1 MEAKDGMNGPSSQAS
16 TEVAVAGSAAG
27 ARPRRE
33 VQASTWFGGYRRRSD
48 FMGQALTWLCGGALA
63 FNLLLVL
70 AILLLLLYNGM
81 GYFWQ
86 RDLVQLELKDGRKVL
101 GEIWEIEQAP
111 AVTGAEATAAID
123 RLRLKIGNRDV
134 EGLDFAWIDSKD
146 IARRTLPPNAVML
159 ERLEWGNFYGYLGE
173 LRRGGTAVA
182 RGPEAV
188 WKAFQPLHAEKV
200 ALREEIRDLE
210 KGAIGDIN
218 HEIESLRLDR
228 RKLELERDLPAAER
242 ARRSA
247 EIDRELAER
256 EAEYQTLADRL
267 FKMRE
272 GLLAETLVMRTA
284 GGDTKEMPVGAIVH
298 ALEPNRM
305 GTVDKLGLYLSR
317 IGELITDDPRES
329 NTEGGIFPAIFGTVM
344 MVFIMSFAVAPLGVL
359 AALYLREYARQG
371 PLVRM
376 VRIAVNNLAGVP
388 SIVFGVFGLGFFVY
402 LIGGSIDRLFY
413 PESLP
418 APTFGTGGIL
428 WASLTLALLTVP
440 VVIVAAEEGLA
451 AVPRI
456 VREGSLALGATKFE
470 TIRRVVLPAAAPG
483 ILTGMILAMARAA
496 GEVAPLMIVGMVK
509 LAPALPVDGN
519 PPFVH
524 LERKFMHLGFHIYD
538 VGFQS
543 PNVEATTPLVFA
555 TALLLIVV
563 VTVMNLVAIAL
574 RNHLRRKY
582 AGSAV

>member
-1 MEAKDGMNGPSSQAS
+1 MNPSPAPASSEALAS
-16 TEVAVAGSAAG
+16 RSPAVPAAAG
-27 ARPRRE
+27 RLTVAETRADRL
-33 VQASTWFGGYRRRSD
+33 FGGRRQRSD
-48 FMGQALTWLCGGALA
+48 VMGQAFTWLCGGALA
-63 FNLLLVL
+63 FNLLLVI
-70 AILLLLLYNGM
+70 AILLLLAYNGLS
-81 GYFWQ
+81 YFWQ
-86 RDLVQLELKDGRKVL
+86 KDLVLLNLKDGRQIL
-101 GEIWEIEQAP
+101 GEVWEVEKVP
-111 AVTGAEATAAID
+111 ASTEGQPESAALD
-123 RLRLKIGNRDV
+123 RFRLKIGNRDV
-134 EGLDFAWIDSKD
+134 EGLDFIWLDEKD
-146 IARRTLPPNAVML
+146 IASRTRPADTVML
-159 ERLEWGNFYGYLGE
+159 ERLEWGNFYGTMAE
-173 LRRGGTAVA
+173 LRRGDQVIA
-182 RGPEAV
+182 RGQEAT
-188 WKAFQPLHAEKV
+188 WKAFGPLHEEKV
-200 ALREEIRDLE
+200 RERERIEDFE
-210 KGAIGDIN
+210 KGEIGDVN
-218 HEIESLRLDR
+218 YEIEQLRLDQK
-228 RKLELERDLPAAER
+228 KLDLEELPAAER
-242 ARRSA
+242 ERRRR
-247 EIDRELAER
+247 EIARELAVR
-256 EAEYQTLADRL
+256 EAEYEKLAVRL
-267 FKMRE
+267 DQMRQQYE
-272 GLLAETLVMRTA
+272 AETLVMRTA
-284 GGDTKEMPVGAIVH
+284 GGETREMPLGTVVH
-298 ALEPNRM
+298 AIQPNAM
-305 GTVDKLGLYLSR
+305 SWLGKLGLYLQRCWEFVS
-317 IGELITDDPRES
+317 GDPRES

-344 MVFIMSFAVAPLGVL
+344 MVFIMAFAVAPLGVL
-359 AALYLREYARQG
+359 AALYLREYAKQG

-376 VRIAVNNLAGVP
+376 VRIAVNNLADVP

-402 LIGGSIDRLFY
+402 LIGGSIDQLLY

-418 APTFGTGGIL
+418 TPTFGTGGIF
-428 WASLTLALLTVP
+428 WAALTLALLTVP

-470 TIRRVVLPAAAPG
+470 TIRRVVVPAAAPG